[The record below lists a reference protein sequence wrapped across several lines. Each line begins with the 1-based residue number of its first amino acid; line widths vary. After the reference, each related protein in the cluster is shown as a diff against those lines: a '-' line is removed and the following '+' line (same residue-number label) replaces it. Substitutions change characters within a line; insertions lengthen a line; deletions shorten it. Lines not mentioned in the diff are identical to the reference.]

1 MNRLEKAIK
10 YMEDA
15 ELSLVLLGSDEEQ
28 MDFADAF
35 VGVIDDSIAVYER
48 DKVIEVFMNR
58 DGISDIE
65 AVEWFDYNVQGA
77 YIGEQTPLYIQTDF

>member
-35 VGVIDDSIAVYER
+35 VGVIDDSIAVYDR

-58 DGISDIE
+58 DGMSDIE

>member
-1 MNRLEKAIK
+1 
-10 YMEDA
+10 MEDA
-15 ELSLVLLGSDEEQ
+15 ELSLVLLGSYEEQ

-58 DGISDIE
+58 DGMSDIE

>member
-58 DGISDIE
+58 DGMSDIE

-77 YIGEQTPLYIQTDF
+77 YIGEQTPMYIQTD

>member
-58 DGISDIE
+58 DGMSDIE

>member
-10 YMEDA
+10 YMDDA

-58 DGISDIE
+58 DGMSDIE

>member
-28 MDFADAF
+28 MDFGDAF

-58 DGISDIE
+58 DGMSDIE

>member
-1 MNRLEKAIK
+1 
-10 YMEDA
+10 MEDA

-58 DGISDIE
+58 DGMSDIE

>member
-1 MNRLEKAIK
+1 MNRLEIAIK

-58 DGISDIE
+58 DGMSDIE

>member
-35 VGVIDDSIAVYER
+35 VGVIDDSIADYER

-58 DGISDIE
+58 DGMSDIE

>member
-58 DGISDIE
+58 DGMSDIE

-77 YIGEQTPLYIQTDF
+77 YIGEQTP

>member
-58 DGISDIE
+58 DGMSDIE

-77 YIGEQTPLYIQTDF
+77 YIGEQTPLYIQTDI